1 MSLTE
6 RKRMCELDMARAG
19 LRSYV
24 HHMNRIMTEDG
35 GFRGS
40 EEDYSRFLDA
50 IRVLEGCV
58 DSYTLPKTMDAADPG
73 EDGHVA

>member
-1 MSLTE
+1 MRLTE
-6 RKRMCELDMARAG
+6 RKRACELDMARAG

-24 HHMNRIMTEDG
+24 FHMNRIITEDG
-35 GFRGS
+35 GFKGT

-58 DSYTLPKTMDAADPG
+58 DTYALPKTLETTDPG